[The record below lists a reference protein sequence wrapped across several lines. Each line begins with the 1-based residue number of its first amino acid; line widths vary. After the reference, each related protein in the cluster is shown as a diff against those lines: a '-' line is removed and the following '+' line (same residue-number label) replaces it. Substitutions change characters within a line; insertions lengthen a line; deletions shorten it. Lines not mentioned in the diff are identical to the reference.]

1 MGIILELGK
10 ELLMIA
16 IGSFVGFGFAIYAD
30 NKIDQANEKKRIIRV
45 KNSVNDELMYIM
57 RDLKGDATFF
67 LTTPIWNSVISSG
80 DLIRLLATDKKVYN
94 SIMEIYQGLQSLEY
108 INNAEMKKE
117 REMIIAGLIEDLLK
131 EQKS

>member
-57 RDLKGDATFF
+57 RDLRGDSTFF

-108 INNAEMKKE
+108 INNAEKKKE